1 MPRRLPPLNAVKAF
15 EAAARHLSFTKA
27 ADELS
32 VTQGAISKQIKTL
45 ESFLDTPLFERH
57 AGGISLTTAG
67 HQYLPVVAGVFD
79 TLSHATRNL
88 KYQVDAREPLL
99 LNVIPSF
106 ASIWMLPR
114 LKHFYER
121 HPTVQVDIVTGDG
134 QMNFANSSADAA
146 IRCLHRDHT
155 PPQAERILGERLM
168 IVAAP
173 NLLKESPVNKPEDI
187 LQHRLLPH
195 STRPG
200 QWTRVL
206 EGFDVDPELGNFGA
220 GWEHFFMTLQAVK
233 AGLGIGL
240 VPDFLAQE
248 QISSGDLVNVLG
260 VTINSDYD
268 YYWLCPGYKSGLH
281 KVQVFHRWLKE
292 SLRPFAGYPSE

>member
-27 ADELS
+27 AEELS
-32 VTQGAISKQIKTL
+32 VTQGAISKQIKIL

-57 AGGISLTTAG
+57 AGGIALTEAG

-88 KYQVDAREPLL
+88 KEQVDASEPLL
-99 LNVIPSF
+99 LNVIPSL
-106 ASIWMLPR
+106 ASIWLLPR
-114 LKHFYER
+114 LKYFYER
-121 HPTVQVDIVTGDG
+121 HPNIQVDIVTGDG
-134 QMNFANSSADAA
+134 QMNFANSNADVA
-146 IRCLHRDHT
+146 IRCLHRDRAPT
-155 PPQAERILGERLM
+155 QAEQILQERLM
-168 IVAAP
+168 VVAAP
-173 NLLKESPVNKPEDI
+173 TLLAEKPVKTPAD
-187 LQHRLLPH
+187 LLSHRLLPH

-206 EGFDVDPELGNFGA
+206 ENFDVNPELGNYGA

-240 VPDFLAQE
+240 VPDFLAE
-248 QISSGDLVNVLG
+248 ETIRSGELVNVLG
-260 VTINSDYD
+260 VTIKSDYE

-281 KVQVFHRWLKE
+281 KVHVFHRWLLE
-292 SLRPFAGYPSE
+292 NLRSYS